1 MKSLTKKQLNEI
13 TNLYDMI
20 CLKWHY
26 TNHPMHYKFMQAH
39 NELPNY
45 KS

>member
-1 MKSLTKKQLNEI
+1 MKSLTKIQKNEI
-13 TNLYDMI
+13 KSL
-20 CLKWHY
+20 
-26 TNHPMHYKFMQAH
+26 YKFMQAH